1 MKKAFLLVR
10 IRTADRDA
18 PHFRWRQGEHSH
30 IETLQFTRA
39 LCELAPS
46 PLLLGGVIEHH
57 LDNWVE
63 GEPHAKAEIL
73 RSLYVDDLLNSEMT
87 EEETKLLKEKAIEIF
102 EDEKFI
108 LHKWKSTE
116 HIKVA

>member
-1 MKKAFLLVR
+1 M
-10 IRTADRDA
+10 
-18 PHFRWRQGEHSH
+18 
-30 IETLQFTRA
+30 
-39 LCELAPS
+39 
-46 PLLLGGVIEHH
+46 
-57 LDNWVE
+57 E

>member
-1 MKKAFLLVR
+1 M
-10 IRTADRDA
+10 
-18 PHFRWRQGEHSH
+18 
-30 IETLQFTRA
+30 
-39 LCELAPS
+39 
-46 PLLLGGVIEHH
+46 
-57 LDNWVE
+57 E

-116 HIKVA
+116 HKVA